1 MIAIARRDVPG
12 VDFQVGDFNALPFE
26 DGAFD
31 AVISS
36 HALLFADDRT
46 AALRE
51 WRRVSRSGG
60 RLSLSVPG
68 PEDRTP
74 GTLYAEVYRVH
85 GVARTFDYPEAA
97 ELADGRA
104 MPDGPMRSSIRI
116 HPSPFACPMPDAF
129 AIWRRT
135 GSRGAATAGWSEEQH
150 AALTAD
156 MLAVTPRQPDG
167 AYAIRSG
174 RSTSPRGTEPAG
186 GSSRL
191 AGVLHAGSREG
202 QHRAHCV
209 IVHPIRIRRQVEL
222 RILGHQ
228 PPDRPRSRRC
238 RRRSG
243 HRSAA
248 GDRARWT
255 TGTPGRAEHHA
266 PSGSAPA
273 GA

>member
-31 AVISS
+31 AIISS

-74 GTLYAEVYRVH
+74 APCTPRSTAPRRGAHVRL
-85 GVARTFDYPEAA
+85 PEAA

-104 MPDGPMRSSIRI
+104 MPDGPMRRRSGSTVAIRL
-116 HPSPFACPMPDAF
+116 PDADAF
-129 AIWRRT
+129 AP
-135 GSRGAATAGWSEEQH
+135 GAAPARGVPRPQAGARSS
-150 AALTAD
+150 TRPSAD

-167 AYAIRSG
+167 GYAIRSG

-186 GSSRL
+186 RRPASRRAACRL
-191 AGVLHAGSREG
+191 A
-202 QHRAHCV
+202 
-209 IVHPIRIRRQVEL
+209 RRPAS
-222 RILGHQ
+222 G
-228 PPDRPRSRRC
+228 RPRGRRPHPSRP
-238 RRRSG
+238 
-243 HRSAA
+243 
-248 GDRARWT
+248 T
-255 TGTPGRAEHHA
+255 GRASD
-266 PSGSAPA
+266 PRPPA
-273 GA
+273 ARPP